1 MTRQYEP
8 FYWLNNDQK
17 RFLEKGYLVNGQTAK
32 ERFKFIA
39 DTAEKRL
46 GISGFSEK
54 FYDYFQRGWFSLA
67 SPILANYGLD
77 RGLPISCFG
86 SYIGDSVEEIMDT
99 ASEVGVMNKVGG
111 GTSGYFG
118 HIRPRGSVIK
128 DNGTSDGTFNFAK
141 LYDTIINVISQGT
154 TRRGQFAGYIDVEHA
169 DIDEWLD
176 IQQDENPIQVM
187 YYGVCIGRKWLE
199 EMKAGDQQ
207 KRKIWGKIIKRRCE
221 TGIPYLFFRD
231 NVNEN
236 KPDVYIDKSLQIYH
250 QNLCAEI
257 ALNNNNLES
266 FVCCLSSMNLLHYDE
281 WKDTDAPKVL
291 TYFLDSVMTE
301 FINKAK
307 KYKHLER
314 AVRFAKNQR
323 AIGIGVLGWH
333 SYLQSKMIPFESQE
347 AFRLNDE
354 IFSLLQEKTLEASK
368 ELAELFG
375 EPELIKGYG
384 RRNATLMALAPTKS
398 SSAILGQVSP
408 SIEPF
413 KANYF
418 VKDLAKTKQIYKNPY
433 LEELLES
440 KGINTPEIW
449 ESILLYGGSVQHLPQ
464 LSQDEKNVFKTF
476 VEINQLKIIQQAA
489 QRQAY
494 IDQSQSLNLMF
505 TEETSRGE
513 ISKLT
518 LLAEELGVK
527 TLYYQFNVN
536 AAQEFSRKLK
546 QRDLEDCQSC
556 SA

>member
-46 GISGFSEK
+46 GIQGFSEK

-176 IQQDENPIQVM
+176 IQSDENPIQVM

-250 QNLCAEI
+250 QNLCLTGDHKLHCLIDGKEVSLTLKEVTEQYSNKEI
-257 ALNNNNLES
+257 
-266 FVCCLSSMNLLHYDE
+266 
-281 WKDTDAPKVL
+281 KVL
-291 TYFLDSVMTE
+291 
-301 FINKAK
+301 
-307 KYKHLER
+307 
-314 AVRFAKNQR
+314 
-323 AIGIGVLGWH
+323 
-333 SYLQSKMIPFESQE
+333 SY
-347 AFRLNDE
+347 N
-354 IFSLLQEKTLEASK
+354 EKTKKK
-368 ELAELFG
+368 EFKKVVWGAMTKKTN
-375 EPELIKGYG
+375 ELIEIEYQGKTV
-384 RRNATLMALAPTKS
+384 RCTPDHKIFTKRGWVE
-398 SSAILGQVSP
+398 AQHLV
-408 SIEPF
+408 ET
-413 KANYF
+413 
-418 VKDLAKTKQIYKNPY
+418 D
-433 LEELLES
+433 ELL
-440 KGINTPEIW
+440 
-449 ESILLYGGSVQHLPQ
+449 
-464 LSQDEKNVFKTF
+464 
-476 VEINQLKIIQQAA
+476 KI
-489 QRQAY
+489 
-494 IDQSQSLNLMF
+494 
-505 TEETSRGE
+505 
-513 ISKLT
+513 
-518 LLAEELGVK
+518 
-527 TLYYQFNVN
+527 
-536 AAQEFSRKLK
+536 
-546 QRDLEDCQSC
+546 
-556 SA
+556 